1 MPPTPTPTDD
11 QIAEV
16 REIAQI
22 RDFQTA
28 ADLVNSLNDA
38 DWARGLAAL
47 AEWTRIHRKHVRF
60 KGKGVDLDNERE
72 RLQII
77 NEMRVLLGLP
87 PIGLEGLLPSGYS
100 VNTPRW

>member
-28 ADLVNSLNDA
+28 ADLVNSLNTS
-38 DWARGLAAL
+38 DWTRALAAL
-47 AEWTRIHRKHVRF
+47 AEWTRIHRKHVKFR
-60 KGKGVDLDNERE
+60 GKGVDLDNERE
-72 RLQII
+72 RQQII
-77 NEMRVLLGLP
+77 NEMRVLLGLQP
-87 PIGLEGLLPSGYS
+87 LALEGLLPSGFS
-100 VNTPRW
+100 VNTPRF